1 MHIKDFDMLRP
12 GDRVRIVSERAHNG
26 AWPKDD
32 AIDEWLGK
40 VMTVKSVEWGSVR
53 MIEDQG
59 EHGGWGYLWTPE
71 MIDCVVD
78 KNNAPD
84 VSAIYPAIEIISEHI
99 RDIIN
104 VLTDLAN
111 RLDKINKE

>member
-32 AIDEWLGK
+32 AI
-40 VMTVKSVEWGSVR
+40 
-53 MIEDQG
+53 
-59 EHGGWGYLWTPE
+59 
-71 MIDCVVD
+71 
-78 KNNAPD
+78 
-84 VSAIYPAIEIISEHI
+84 EIISEHI
-99 RDIIN
+99 HAIIN

-111 RLDKINKE
+111 RLDEISEENK